1 VAWGHV
7 PVATVNPESIRELYR
22 ESFRTRAQ
30 VQRGSMGRARCGT
43 IACGL
48 NVGDVSNVLL
58 CARAQS
64 DMTLTAR
71 AAHQAMRSGCPQ
83 DTYEI
88 SADYAGRNSRVNVS
102 H

>member
-1 VAWGHV
+1 MGRVDVGNGPTSITGASPGIRVWWLGGYV

-48 NVGDVSNVLL
+48 NVGDVSNVCYVCGL
-58 CARAQS
+58 
-64 DMTLTAR
+64 
-71 AAHQAMRSGCPQ
+71 
-83 DTYEI
+83 
-88 SADYAGRNSRVNVS
+88 RVI
-102 H
+102 

>member
-1 VAWGHV
+1 MAGGDV

-43 IACGL
+43 IASGL

-58 CARAQS
+58 CARVGNPSSYHGKDEEAK
-64 DMTLTAR
+64 
-71 AAHQAMRSGCPQ
+71 HQKNGKP
-83 DTYEI
+83 
-88 SADYAGRNSRVNVS
+88 S
-102 H
+102 HHDLSPGH